1 MRRAFL
7 NRAALALSALAPLGA
22 LAAAAGPSSAGTGGA
37 GRIKVVYHLA
47 DGTEQATRALAN
59 IRNHLRGDPDVQ
71 IVVIAIGDGIRL
83 LLKDEVDASG
93 RRFDQQ
99 VSALASR
106 GIEFRICE
114 NTLAAHAVPLSRVIS
129 EAKAVPAGV
138 VELARLQAREGYV
151 YIRP

>member
-22 LAAAAGPSSAGTGGA
+22 LAASAVPGSSGS

-47 DGTEQATRALAN
+47 DGTEQATRALAS
-59 IRNHLRGDPDVQ
+59 IRNHLRGDPEVQ
-71 IVVIAIGDGIRL
+71 IVVVAIGDGIRP
-83 LLKDEVDASG
+83 LLKDEIDANG

-99 VSALASR
+99 VSALTAK
-106 GIEFRICE
+106 GVEFRICE
-114 NTLAAHAVPLSRVIS
+114 NTLTAHSVPLSRVIP
-129 EAKAVPAGV
+129 EAKPVPAGV
-138 VELARLQAREGYV
+138 VELARLQAREGYA

>member
-7 NRAALALSALAPLGA
+7 NRAALAVSALVPLAAWG
-22 LAAAAGPSSAGTGGA
+22 AAAGSSPSAGSA
-37 GRIKVVYHLA
+37 GRIRVAYHLA
-47 DGTEQATRALAN
+47 DGTEQATRALAS

-71 IVVIAIGDGIRL
+71 IAVVAIGDGIRL

-99 VSALASR
+99 VSALASK
-106 GIEFRICE
+106 GVEFRICE
-114 NTLAAHAVPLSRVIS
+114 NTLTAHGVPLSRVVS
-129 EAKAVPAGV
+129 EAKVVPAGV

>member
-22 LAAAAGPSSAGTGGA
+22 LAAAAGPSSSPAGS

-59 IRNHLRGDPDVQ
+59 IRNHLRGDPEVQ
-71 IVVIAIGDGIRL
+71 IAVVAIGDGIRL

-99 VSALASR
+99 VSALASK
-106 GIEFRICE
+106 GVEFRICE
-114 NTLAAHAVPLSRVIS
+114 NTLAAHAVPLSRVIG
-129 EAKAVPAGV
+129 EAKVVPAGV